1 MTATHSH
8 AAVSI
13 IDGRVVADSRDV
25 AKAFERDHRNVLA
38 TIREIVGKRSDL
50 ALTFQRMIA
59 KVDTGKGGQRD
70 SHYYTMDRKGFVVLV
85 GGFKGERALDFR
97 IAFYDAF
104 EQMEAS
110 LARMEAEAQAL
121 AAPAR
126 PAILDDPERLRSA
139 TAFVRA
145 AHLAKGCPVA
155 RRAWD
160 VAGLPDVF
168 SVAMPSFSAVGVGD
182 PVLAA
187 WAEER
192 LEPVPGARTPTGWL
206 YRDYCGWAVAHDHAA
221 LSMSAFGR
229 QLSRMGIEGFK
240 SDRMQRRGVQLREG
254 GAA

>member
-1 MTATHSH
+1 MINDSMQ
-8 AAVSI
+8 AAVRVV
-13 IDGRVVADSRDV
+13 DGHVVADSRDV
-25 AKAFERDHRNVLA
+25 AEAFGRRHADVLA
-38 TIREIVGKRSDL
+38 QLREL
-50 ALTFQRMIA
+50 IA
-59 KVDTGKGGQRD
+59 KRPSIERSFSFNVAKVQVGFGERD

-85 GGFKGERALDFR
+85 GGFKGDRALDFR

-104 EQMEAS
+104 ERMEHT

-160 VAGLPDVF
+160 VAGLPEVF
-168 SVAMPSFSAVGVGD
+168 SVAMPSFATQGVGD
-182 PVLAA
+182 PVVAA

-192 LEPVPGARTPTGWL
+192 LERVEGARTPTSWL
-206 YRDYCGWAVAHDHAA
+206 YEDYREWTELHGHAA
-221 LSMSAFGR
+221 RSLCGFGK
-229 QLSRMGIEGFK
+229 QLTRMGIAGFNSNGIK
-240 SDRMQRRGVQLREG
+240 RRGVQLREG
-254 GAA
+254 GAQ

>member
-1 MTATHSH
+1 MTP
-8 AAVSI
+8 AVSVV
-13 IDGRVVADSRDV
+13 DGIVVADSRDV
-25 AKAFERDHRNVLA
+25 ADAFGREHRTVLA
-38 TIREIVGKRSDL
+38 SVREIVGKRPDL
-50 ALTFQRMIA
+50 AQTFLRKVA
-59 KVDTGKGGQRD
+59 KVATGSGGQRD

-104 EQMEAS
+104 EKMETT
-110 LARMEAEAQAL
+110 LARIEAEARAL

-168 SVAMPSFSAVGVGD
+168 SVAMPSFTVQGVCD
-182 PVLAA
+182 PVVAA

-192 LEPVPGARTPTGWL
+192 LERVEGARTPTSWL
-206 YRDYCGWAVAHDHAA
+206 YHDYRDWAEARDHAA
-221 LSMSAFGR
+221 LSVTSFGR
-229 QLSRMGIEGFK
+229 QLGRMGIEGFK
-240 SDRMQRRGVQLREG
+240 SDRIQRRGVQLREG